1 MKTILRSLALSA
13 IACAALSA
21 TPAAAHPHGGYYG
34 PQPPR
39 PRAERGVIGGALRLG
54 VDTPSG
60 SIQVGQRMRDEFD
73 PQVGILGELGVRVT
87 PQLLLGGYLGV
98 GFGSPGARFDA
109 ACDFGDCGAASFRVG
124 LMAQVDLAPGASV
137 SPWIGYG
144 FGLTAAATG
153 GDDAVDDFSTS
164 YTGIELGRLMFG
176 LDFRPGGIVG
186 LGLYADWT
194 FGVFRRFE
202 EEQAGITVADG
213 RIRDGTVFHWF
224 SVGPRL
230 SF

>member
-1 MKTILRSLALSA
+1 MKTTLRSFALSA
-13 IACAALSA
+13 LACAALHA
-21 TPAAAHPHGGYYG
+21 TPAAAHGGHGYYG
-34 PQPPR
+34 PRPAPQP
-39 PRAERGVIGGALRLG
+39 AQRGPIGGALRIG

-60 SIQVGQRMRDEFD
+60 SIQAGQRLRDEFD

-109 ACDFGDCGAASFRVG
+109 ACDFGDCGAASFRMG
-124 LMAQVDLAPGASV
+124 LMAQVDLAPGGSV

-153 GDDAVDDFSTS
+153 GDDPVSDFNSS
-164 YTGIELGRLMFG
+164 YLGIELGRLMFG
-176 LDFRPGGIVG
+176 LDFRPGGVLG
-186 LGLYADWT
+186 LGLYADYT

-202 EEQAGITVADG
+202 HEEFGVTVDEG

-224 SVGPRL
+224 SIGPRI